1 MNDEP
6 ENVPMD
12 DEPGGG
18 PVAPGSGSAS
28 AMRAARLRPSAIREV
43 FEAAQRLGDAIR
55 LEVGEPDFP
64 TPPWVVEAAARAARD
79 GATHYTPNAGVPVL
93 REALADK
100 VQRVNG
106 WPARPDG
113 CIVTA
118 GGVQALHLALA
129 TLLDPGDEVLLPDP
143 LWPNIAM
150 IAHLVSARVR
160 TYRLRPEDGF
170 RPSPDEIEAAI
181 GERTRVLVLNFPS
194 NPTGACLDPDE
205 LAALI
210 EVARRH
216 GLWVVSDEC
225 YDELTFTG
233 RVVSAQACAP
243 YERTVT
249 VHTFSKTYA
258 MTGWRVGYAFA
269 PAPTLEIMARMQEPF
284 VSCVN
289 TPAQYAALAALNGPQ
304 DVVGAMR
311 DVYRRRADAAV
322 AVLTQAGVPVQPPD
336 GAFYLWV
343 DTSADDRDS
352 TVVAQDLLAS
362 QRVAVA
368 PGLAFGPSGR
378 HRVRLSLASADD
390 DLLEGCRRLARFL
403 GAGRP

>member
-1 MNDEP
+1 
-6 ENVPMD
+6 VS
-12 DEPGGG
+12 GHG
-18 PVAPGSGSAS
+18 PADGTAAVAST
-28 AMRAARLRPSAIREV
+28 RATTLQPSAIREV

-79 GATHYTPNAGVPVL
+79 GATHYTPNAGVAVL

-106 WPARPDG
+106 WPARPDE

-129 TLLDPGDEVLLPDP
+129 ALLDPGDEVLLPDP
-143 LWPNIAM
+143 LWPNFAM

-170 RPSPDEIEAAI
+170 RPSPAEIEACI

-194 NPTGACLDPDE
+194 NPTGACLAPDD
-205 LAALI
+205 LAALV

-216 GLWVVSDEC
+216 GLWVVADEC
-225 YDELTFTG
+225 YDELTFSG

-269 PAPTLEIMARMQEPF
+269 PAPTLAVMARMQEPF

-289 TPAQYAALAALNGPQ
+289 APAQYAALAALTGPQ

-311 DVYRRRADAAV
+311 DVYGRRAGAAV
-322 AVLTQAGVPVQPPD
+322 ALLTQAGVPVHRPE

-352 TVVAQDLLAS
+352 ATLAQDLLVAE
-362 QRVAVA
+362 RVAVA

-378 HRVRLSLASADD
+378 NRVRLSLASADD

-403 GAGRP
+403 GTSRS